1 MGPRSSERIAY
12 HLDWIWKSLVASVCG
27 SLAHALLMAAKVRA
41 GLLPAFDPA
50 AALQLKLA
58 PLLAH
63 IAPPGIEP
71 WLLSQLNGA
80 TVIGLLF
87 GGFYRHL
94 PGDSGLAKGFLLGVA
109 GWLLLSL
116 VLFPL
121 LGLGPFGSGPGPA
134 AFSFAMVQA
143 FSMVLGSVYA
153 VLQRGSAHTS
163 AHRPPLD

>member
-1 MGPRSSERIAY
+1 MGDRSSRSWKDRVFY
-12 HLDWIWKSLVASVCG
+12 HLDWVWKSLVASICG
-27 SLAHALLMAAKVRA
+27 SLAHVTLMEAKVRA
-41 GLLPAFDPA
+41 GLLPDFDPS
-50 AALQLKLA
+50 AALQVKLA
-58 PLLAH
+58 SLLTNIPLVGNEA
-63 IAPPGIEP
+63 

-87 GGFYRHL
+87 GRFYHHL

-121 LGLGPFGSGPGPA
+121 LGLGPFGSSFGPA

-143 FSMVLGSVYA
+143 FSLVLGAVYA
-153 VLQRGSAHTS
+153 VLQRTGKGSTS
-163 AHRPPLD
+163 QP